1 MDMNRDSVITVALEL
16 PAGTPSGEITEKVPV
31 IIESTSSRTLSK
43 EVVTVEIDVTV
54 LPSVWIEIGQIPAN
68 IPELQGIPENEQVEF
83 SLEIINS
90 GNTNSGA
97 SIESS
102 TPEGWAV
109 IIEPSNIENIEIGES
124 FTVSFKITPRKSS
137 EDGLKQ
143 IEIYANSTANE
154 TLSFSTNST
163 IQIQISKSETANE
176 GGISGLLSSIG
187 LPSWSLAVLFL
198 LAMVGIVA
206 VGVRARNKFSPL
218 DSDQELIPRGSA
230 LQAGSQEERRA
241 AALDTSTTGDV
252 VTGDVS
258 DSEIEEMLQS
268 SIPTLPTHQVPEG
281 ALPLPLTGLP
291 DGWTME
297 QWVAYGHIWWEQN
310 GP

>member
-1 MDMNRDSVITVALEL
+1 MEVKEITTLDIDIQDGFSIAIGQSGNSNIFLHNSGNVDLLIELTMGTLPNGWSGGFISGNAFSMDMNRDSVITVALEL

-124 FTVSFKITPRKSS
+124 FTVSFKITPRKS
-137 EDGLKQ
+137 
-143 IEIYANSTANE
+143 
-154 TLSFSTNST
+154 
-163 IQIQISKSETANE
+163 
-176 GGISGLLSSIG
+176 
-187 LPSWSLAVLFL
+187 
-198 LAMVGIVA
+198 
-206 VGVRARNKFSPL
+206 
-218 DSDQELIPRGSA
+218 
-230 LQAGSQEERRA
+230 
-241 AALDTSTTGDV
+241 
-252 VTGDVS
+252 
-258 DSEIEEMLQS
+258 
-268 SIPTLPTHQVPEG
+268 
-281 ALPLPLTGLP
+281 
-291 DGWTME
+291 
-297 QWVAYGHIWWEQN
+297 
-310 GP
+310 